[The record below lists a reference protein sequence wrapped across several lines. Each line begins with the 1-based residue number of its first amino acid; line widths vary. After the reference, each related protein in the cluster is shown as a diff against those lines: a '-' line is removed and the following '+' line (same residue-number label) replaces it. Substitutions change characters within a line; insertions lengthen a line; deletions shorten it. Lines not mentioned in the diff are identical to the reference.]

1 MSETTWGVV
10 LLAAEIAGLVAMSRL
25 VGRRRLWWGWLV
37 VFVCVSL
44 PWLTYSVATA
54 RWTFL
59 ALSILW
65 ACVHLTN
72 AARWKGH
79 GHDDCH

>member
-1 MSETTWGVV
+1 MTDNEWGVALLV
-10 LLAAEIAGLVAMSRL
+10 AELIGLAAMSYI

-37 VFVCVSL
+37 VFCCVSL

-54 RWTFL
+54 RWPFL

-65 ACVHLTN
+65 AAVHLTN
-72 AARWKGH
+72 AHRWRATR
-79 GHDDCH
+79 